1 MPRRE
6 HCDGRPPAPPSP
18 AALDETVGR
27 DRRDCRRRVRRTQ
40 SIVPPQGFT
49 VGSSDSPNTVE
60 LVDRRDE
67 AVEIHS
73 DLRLTETGTS

>member
-1 MPRRE
+1 
-6 HCDGRPPAPPSP
+6 
-18 AALDETVGR
+18 
-27 DRRDCRRRVRRTQ
+27 VRRTQ